1 MISYQVYKVLHLT
14 GMFLLFTVTG
24 AIALHV
30 LNGGTRESNA
40 GRKLVAALHGVAM
53 LIILI
58 GGFGLMARIG
68 VPHTDWPIW
77 IMAKFAIWAAFV
89 FIAMLPYRVP
99 GAARW
104 VLLGVPLL
112 GGMAA
117 YLAVYKPQ

>member
-1 MISYQVYKVLHLT
+1 MISYQVYKILHLT

-30 LNGGTRESNA
+30 LNGGTRESNV

-68 VPHTDWPIW
+68 VPHTAWPLW
-77 IMAKFAIWAAFV
+77 IIGKFTIWAAFV

-99 GAARW
+99 KAARW

-112 GGMAA
+112 GGLAA
-117 YLAVYKPQ
+117 YLAVYKPG